1 MTSGPYLAVVGRI
14 RRGRTAA
21 DHATPL
27 EEYRMR
33 NLVALLASTLLAT
46 ASVAAAQTVEL
57 LGAGATFPAPLVTA
71 MADEYR
77 DATNGRVTVNYQSIG
92 SGGGIRQFTEQ
103 TVMFGMTEAFLN
115 DGQLA
120 AIAAA
125 GGGVAFNLPIT
136 LGDVVPTY
144 NLPGVRKGLVF
155 DGDTLAEIFLGNIT
169 NWADPQIALLNPG
182 VRLPPLPMTVVHRSD
197 GSGTTNIWTS
207 FLTKVSPSWAD
218 RVGFAT
224 SVNWPVGIGGNG
236 NEGVA
241 GVVQNTP
248 GAIGYNSLVYAVLND
263 IAYGYVTNKS
273 GNVIEPSL
281 TATSLAADVPLP
293 TDTRILVTDTDA
305 PDGYPI
311 AGFAWM
317 LMYENLEANNAISTR
332 TEAEELLKFVLW
344 TIADGQDLA
353 EPLSFA
359 RIPAAVLQL
368 NLDMIR
374 QMEFQGEDIGAQV
387 LAAAGY

>member
-1 MTSGPYLAVVGRI
+1 MRRLLALTVATLLAVVPYG
-14 RRGRTAA
+14 
-21 DHATPL
+21 
-27 EEYRMR
+27 
-33 NLVALLASTLLAT
+33 LA
-46 ASVAAAQTVEL
+46 QNVEL

-77 DATNGRVTVNYQSIG
+77 DLTAGRVTVNYQSIG

-144 NLPGVRKGLVF
+144 NLPGVAKGLVF

-169 NWADPQIALLNPG
+169 TWADPQIGALNPG
-182 VRLPPLPMTVVHRSD
+182 VRLPPLPITVVHRSD

-207 FLTKVSPSWAD
+207 YLTKVSPAWAD

-263 IAYGYVTNKS
+263 IAYGYVENKS

-281 TATSLAADVPLP
+281 AATSLAADVPLP
-293 TDTRILVTDTDA
+293 ADTRILVTDTDA

-317 LMYENLEANNAISTR
+317 LLYENLDANNAISTR
-332 TEAEELLKFVLW
+332 VQAEELLKFVLW
-344 TIADGQDLA
+344 AITEGQ
-353 EPLSFA
+353 EISESLSFS

-374 QMEFQGEDIGAQV
+374 QMKWQGEDLGAQV

>member
-1 MTSGPYLAVVGRI
+1 MRKLLTLI
-14 RRGRTAA
+14 AA
-21 DHATPL
+21 T
-27 EEYRMR
+27 
-33 NLVALLASTLLAT
+33 VLAT
-46 ASVAAAQTVEL
+46 TSIASAQNVEL
-57 LGAGATFPAPLVTA
+57 LGAGATFPAPLVTS

-77 DATNGRVTVNYQSIG
+77 DLTGGRVTVNYQSIG

-115 DGQLA
+115 DSQLA

-144 NLPGVRKGLVF
+144 NLPGVTKGLVF

-169 NWADPQIALLNPG
+169 SWADPQIALLNPG
-182 VRLPPLPMTVVHRSD
+182 VRLPPLPITVVHRSD

-207 FLTKVSPSWAD
+207 YLTKVSPAWAE

-224 SVNWPVGIGGNG
+224 SVNWPTGIGGNG

-248 GAIGYNSLVYAVLND
+248 GAIGYNSLVYAVLNN
-263 IAYGYVTNKS
+263 IAYGYVKNRS

-281 TATSLAADVPLP
+281 AATSLAADVPLP
-293 TDTRILVTDTDA
+293 SDTRILVTDTEA

-317 LMYENLEANNAISTR
+317 LMYENLDANNAISTR
-332 TEAEELLKFVLW
+332 TQAEELLKFVLW
-344 TIADGQDLA
+344 AITDGQELS
-353 EPLSFA
+353 EPLSFS

-368 NLDMIR
+368 NLDMLR
-374 QMEFQGEDIGAQV
+374 QMKWQGEDLGAQV

>member
-1 MTSGPYLAVVGRI
+1 MRRLLA
-14 RRGRTAA
+14 
-21 DHATPL
+21 
-27 EEYRMR
+27 
-33 NLVALLASTLLAT
+33 LVAATALAT
-46 ASVAAAQTVEL
+46 ASAQSVEL
-57 LGAGATFPAPLVTA
+57 LGAGATFPAPLITA

-77 DATNGRVTVNYQSIG
+77 DVTGGRVTVNYQSIG

-115 DGQLA
+115 DTQLA
-120 AIAAA
+120 AIAAN

-144 NLPGVRKGLVF
+144 NLPGVATGLVF
-155 DGDTLAEIFLGNIT
+155 DGDLLAEIFLGNVT
-169 NWADPQIALLNPG
+169 NWADPQITILNPG
-182 VRLPPLPMTVVHRSD
+182 VRLPPLPITVVHRSD

-207 FLTKVSPSWAD
+207 FLTKVSPAWAE

-224 SVNWPVGIGGNG
+224 SVNWPTGIGGNG

-248 GAIGYNSLVYAVLND
+248 GAIGYNSLVYAALNG
-263 IAYGYVTNKS
+263 IAYGFVKNKS

-281 TATSLAADVPLP
+281 AATSLAAATLLP
-293 TDTRILVTDTDA
+293 ADTRVLITDTDA

-317 LMYENLEANNAISTR
+317 LLYENMDANRAIGTRAQAVEVLE
-332 TEAEELLKFVLW
+332 FVVW
-344 TIADGQDLA
+344 SITDGQALS
-353 EPLSFA
+353 EGLSFA
-359 RIPAAVLQL
+359 RIPAPVLER
-368 NLDMIR
+368 NLVMIR
-374 QMEFQGEDIGAQV
+374 QIKWQGEDIGAQV
-387 LAAAGY
+387 LAAKGL

>member
-1 MTSGPYLAVVGRI
+1 M
-14 RRGRTAA
+14 RR
-21 DHATPL
+21 
-27 EEYRMR
+27 
-33 NLVALLASTLLAT
+33 LLALTVATLLA
-46 ASVAAAQTVEL
+46 AVPYGLAQNVEL

-77 DATNGRVTVNYQSIG
+77 DLTGGRVTVNYQSIG

-103 TVMFGMTEAFLN
+103 TVMFGMSEAFLN

-144 NLPGVRKGLVF
+144 NLPGVAKGLVF
-155 DGDTLAEIFLGNIT
+155 DGDTLAEIFLGNIRT
-169 NWADPQIALLNPG
+169 WADPQIALLNPG
-182 VRLPPLPMTVVHRSD
+182 VRLPPLPITVVHRSD

-207 FLTKVSPSWAD
+207 YLTKVSPAWAD

-248 GAIGYNSLVYAVLND
+248 GALGYNSLVYAALNN
-263 IAYGYVTNKS
+263 IAYGFVKNKS

-281 TATSLAADVPLP
+281 VATSLAADVPLP
-293 TDTRILVTDTDA
+293 ADTRILVTDTDA

-317 LMYENLEANNAISTR
+317 LVYENLEANNAISTR
-332 TEAEELLKFVLW
+332 TQAEELLKFILW
-344 TIADGQDLA
+344 AITDGQELS
-353 EPLSFA
+353 ESLSFS

-374 QMEFQGEDIGAQV
+374 QMKWQGEDLGAQV

>member
-1 MTSGPYLAVVGRI
+1 MRRLLAI
-14 RRGRTAA
+14 IAATALTAA
-21 DHATPL
+21 
-27 EEYRMR
+27 
-33 NLVALLASTLLAT
+33 S
-46 ASVAAAQTVEL
+46 AQTVEL

-71 MADEYR
+71 MADTYR
-77 DATNGRVTVNYQSIG
+77 DETGGRVTVNYQSIG

-115 DGQLA
+115 DTQLA
-120 AIAAA
+120 AIAAN

-144 NLPGVRKGLVF
+144 NLPGVATGLVF
-155 DGDTLAEIFLGNIT
+155 DGDLLAEIFLGNVT
-169 NWADPQIALLNPG
+169 NWADPQISILNPG
-182 VRLPPLPMTVVHRSD
+182 VRLPPLPITVVHRSD

-207 FLTKVSPSWAD
+207 FLTKVSPAWAE

-224 SVNWPVGIGGNG
+224 SVNWPTGIGGNG

-248 GAIGYNSLVYAVLND
+248 GAIGYNSLVYATLNG
-263 IAYGYVTNKS
+263 IAYGFVKNKS

-281 TATSLAADVPLP
+281 TATSLAAAVELP
-293 TDTRILVTDTDA
+293 ADTRVLITDTDA

-317 LMYENLEANNAISTR
+317 LLYENLDANRAITSR
-332 TEAEELLKFVLW
+332 TQAVELLEFVVW
-344 TIADGQDLA
+344 AITDGQELS
-353 EPLSFA
+353 EMLSFA
-359 RIPAAVLQL
+359 RIPAAVLER
-368 NLDMIR
+368 NLAMIR
-374 QMEFQGEDIGAQV
+374 QIKWQGEDVGAQV
-387 LAAAGY
+387 LAAKGL

>member
-1 MTSGPYLAVVGRI
+1 M
-14 RRGRTAA
+14 RR
-21 DHATPL
+21 
-27 EEYRMR
+27 
-33 NLVALLASTLLAT
+33 LLALIATTALVT
-46 ASVAAAQTVEL
+46 ASAQTVEL

-77 DATNGRVTVNYQSIG
+77 DVTGGRVTVNYQSIG

-115 DGQLA
+115 DTQLA

-144 NLPGVRKGLVF
+144 NLPGVRSGLIF
-155 DGDTLAEIFLGNIT
+155 DGATLAEIYLGNIT
-169 NWADPQIALLNPG
+169 NWADAQIALLNPG
-182 VRLPPLPMTVVHRSD
+182 VRLPPLPITVVHRSD

-207 FLTKVSPSWAD
+207 YLTKVSPAWAE

-224 SVNWPVGIGGNG
+224 SVSWPKGIGGNG

-248 GAIGYNSLVYAVLND
+248 GAIGYNSLVYAALNG
-263 IAYGYVTNKS
+263 ISYGFVMNKS

-281 TATSLAADVPLP
+281 NATSLAAAVELP
-293 TDTRILVTDTDA
+293 ADTRILITDTDA

-317 LMYENLEANNAISTR
+317 LLYENLDANRAIATR
-332 TEAEELLKFVLW
+332 AQAVELLNFVVW
-344 TIADGQDLA
+344 AVTDGQELS
-353 EPLSFA
+353 EGLSFS
-359 RIPAAVLQL
+359 RIPAPVLER
-368 NLDMIR
+368 NLAMIR
-374 QMEFQGEDIGAQV
+374 QVKWQGEDVGAQV
-387 LAAAGY
+387 LAARGR

>member
-1 MTSGPYLAVVGRI
+1 
-14 RRGRTAA
+14 
-21 DHATPL
+21 
-27 EEYRMR
+27 MR
-33 NLVALLASTLLAT
+33 SLLALAT
-46 ASVAAAQTVEL
+46 ASLLLTAQAQNVEL
-57 LGAGATFPAPLVTA
+57 LGAGATFPAPLVTS

-77 DATNGRVTVNYQSIG
+77 DLTGGRVTVNYQSIG

-103 TVMFGMTEAFLN
+103 TVMFGMSEAFLN

-120 AIAAA
+120 AIAEA
-125 GGGVAFNLPIT
+125 GGGIAFNLPIT

-144 NLPGVRKGLVF
+144 NLPGVTKGLVF

-169 NWADPQIALLNPG
+169 TWADPQIAALNPG
-182 VRLPPLPMTVVHRSD
+182 VRLPPLPITVVHRSD

-207 FLTKVSPSWAD
+207 YLTKVSAAWAD

-263 IAYGYVTNKS
+263 IAYGYVENAS
-273 GNVIEPSL
+273 GTVIEPSL

-293 TDTRILVTDTDA
+293 SDTRILVTDTEA

-317 LMYENLEANNAISTR
+317 LVYENLDANNAISTR
-332 TEAEELLKFVLW
+332 AQAEELLKFILW
-344 TIADGQDLA
+344 AITDGQELA
-353 EPLSFA
+353 EPLSFS

-374 QMEFQGEDIGAQV
+374 QMKWQGEDLGAQV
-387 LAAAGY
+387 VAAAGY